1 MSELYLMITITDRQ
15 LSRKFS
21 DFFEECHL
29 KVLWKTLANG
39 TATNTM
45 LDYFGL
51 EASEKV
57 AIFNIA
63 TRESWIVARQGLRN
77 RLNIDLLG
85 SGVSFIVPLSSIG
98 GKKPLFFLTQEQNFV
113 KGEESALKDT
123 TFELVVVIANQGYA
137 AEVMHAAREAGA
149 AGGTVIHAKGT
160 GMEGAEQFLG
170 VSLASEKEMILIVV
184 KSEQRNAIVRAVMD
198 RAGLNSKAR
207 SIVFSLPVTSTVG
220 LRVLETQS
228 GNDEL

>member
-15 LSRKFS
+15 LSRKFT
-21 DFFEECHL
+21 DFFQECHL
-29 KVLWKTLANG
+29 KVLWSALANG

-57 AIFNIA
+57 ALFNIV
-63 TRESWIVARQGLRN
+63 TRERWIEARHGLRN

-98 GKKPLFFLTQEQNFV
+98 GKKQLSFLTQEQDFV
-113 KGEESALKDT
+113 KGEETTLKDT
-123 TFELVVVIANQGYA
+123 AFELVVVVANQGYSS
-137 AEVMHAAREAGA
+137 EVMTAAREAGA

-160 GMEGAEQFLG
+160 GMQGAEQFLG

-184 KSEQRNAIVRAVMD
+184 KTELRNAIVRAVMD

-207 SIVFSLPVTSTVG
+207 SIVFTLPVTSTAG
-220 LRVLETQS
+220 LRVLKTRAE
-228 GNDEL
+228 DDL

>member
-1 MSELYLMITITDRQ
+1 MSELYLMTTITDRQ
-15 LSRKFS
+15 LHRKFS
-21 DFFEECHL
+21 EFFEECNL
-29 KVLWKTLANG
+29 KVRWSTLASG

-57 AIFNIA
+57 AIFTIA
-63 TRESWIVARQGLRN
+63 TRESWIQARKGLRN

-85 SGVSFIVPLSSIG
+85 SGVSFIVPLSCIG
-98 GKKPLFFLTQEQNFV
+98 GKKPLAFLTQEQNFV
-113 KGEESALKDT
+113 KEEESALKDT
-123 TFELVVVIANQGYA
+123 AFELILVVANNGYTG
-137 AEVMHAAREAGA
+137 EVMNAAREAGA

-170 VSLASEKEMILIVV
+170 VSLASEKELILIVV
-184 KSEQRNAIVRAVMD
+184 KTEQRNAIMRAMMD
-198 RAGLNSKAR
+198 RAGLNTKAR
-207 SIVFSLPVTSTVG
+207 SIVFSLPVTSTAG

-228 GNDEL
+228 GDDL